1 VEVNPMTLR
10 DEGRLHKKA
19 KKGAR
24 AYPVAT
30 IAFYGLDDRRATKV
44 AAAVIE
50 HEGEAASEL
59 RRWTTDVGDPR
70 KDAGVLA
77 EVTRVPEVAG
87 RALGWHDRPD
97 HRLPA
102 RGRRGLSR
110 RRGVSGLPVLGW
122 AGPMDRSASGLRR
135 R

>member
-1 VEVNPMTLR
+1 MTLR
-10 DEGRLHKKA
+10 DQGKWLQKKA

-24 AYPVAT
+24 AYPVGT
-30 IAFYGLDDRRATKV
+30 VAFYGPDDRRATKV

-50 HEGEAASEL
+50 HEGEEPSEL
-59 RRWTTDVGDPR
+59 RRWTAQVGDLR
-70 KDAGVLA
+70 KDAGPVGG
-77 EVTRVPEVAG
+77 RGVPEVARG
-87 RALGWHDRPD
+87 ALGRDGRGD

-110 RRGVSGLPVLGW
+110 RRGVSGVPILGR
-122 AGPMDRSASGLRR
+122 AGPLDGATRVVRR